1 MDNPNVLNSQ
11 SSEIFKLLNPKEN
24 CALSKLKGLDL
35 EEILLE
41 LDKYY
46 LDYREDLG
54 IPQEETFGLE
64 LEFEH
69 AKKENIKT
77 ELEEQKLDKSW
88 RLKRDT
94 SLEQGAEINS
104 PILVDCKDSWQ
115 NLLDVCKI
123 LNKNSV
129 IGEKAG
135 GHIHVGTQTIGRNK
149 DYWLNFIKLWS
160 TYENIIFRF
169 SYGEYLSYRPI
180 LDEYAKTVSK
190 RILKVYKKLVGNEK
204 IEGNTIEFRCP
215 NATLNPVIWQNNVNF
230 FIKFLDYSKNKEF
243 NNDIV
248 EKRIRNKDNSYYD
261 IALYDEI
268 YLDQALEL
276 ADILFDNNL
285 DKVYFLR
292 QYLKSF
298 EIGNNTLE
306 KAKQFTKV
314 AN

>member
-1 MDNPNVLNSQ
+1 MDNSNVLNSQ

-88 RLKRDT
+88 RLKKDT

-135 GHIHVGTQTIGRNK
+135 GHIHVGTQTIGGNK

-169 SYGEYLSYRPI
+169 SYGEYLSYRPT

-190 RILKVYKKLVGNEK
+190 RFLKVYKKLVGNEK
-204 IEGNTIEFRCP
+204 ID
-215 NATLNPVIWQNNVNF
+215 A
-230 FIKFLDYSKNKEF
+230 Y
-243 NNDIV
+243 DIV
-248 EKRIRNKDNSYYD
+248 KKLSINSVV
-261 IALYDEI
+261 IQLM
-268 YLDQALEL
+268 
-276 ADILFDNNL
+276 
-285 DKVYFLR
+285 
-292 QYLKSF
+292 
-298 EIGNNTLE
+298 
-306 KAKQFTKV
+306 
-314 AN
+314 